1 MFQSL
6 SSKKQRK
13 QRLELSNEEIN
24 ALMKTISEAKDF
36 RKVEREFN
44 RLYEATVYRMWDLL
58 SVKYIP
64 PLTEEDVRDV
74 FQEAW
79 VKILNSREKYNTKYN
94 AFSWIYVIKR
104 NMIIDRIRQVKRSLA
119 KRVDDEERDIIEEL
133 PESDTTFFDDYVS
146 NETVSI
152 IVDAIHSIDDDR
164 DRDILERRLIQEQKL
179 DEISK
184 DTGIPLAT
192 VFKIIRKRIAEIK
205 PKIEFL
211 LNN

>member
-1 MFQSL
+1 MSKFL
-6 SSKKQRK
+6 SSNKKQK
-13 QRLELSNEEIN
+13 SKLNLSNEEIN
-24 ALMKTISEAKDF
+24 DLMRTVSRSDDF
-36 RKVEREFN
+36 RKVEIEFN

-58 SVKYIP
+58 SVKFIP
-64 PLTEEDVRDV
+64 PLTEDDLRDV

-79 VKILNSREKYNTKYN
+79 VKILDNRNKYNTQYN

-104 NMIIDRIRQVKRSLA
+104 NMIIDRIRQINRSLA
-119 KRVDDEERDIIEEL
+119 KRVDDEEKDIIEEL
-133 PESDTTFFDDYVS
+133 PESETTFFEDFVL
-146 NETVSI
+146 NETINVI
-152 IVDAIHSIDDDR
+152 IDAIKSIDNDR
-164 DRDILERRLIQEQKL
+164 DRDILERRLIHEQKL

-205 PKIEFL
+205 PRIEFL